1 MLQALRR
8 LRPRIGLTSSPFSTW
23 PSTTSTTSTTS
34 TPTAAYGI
42 PMVLENTGNGERV
55 YDIYSRLLKER
66 IVCLHG
72 PVTDPL
78 ASVVTAQLLFL
89 EADDPE
95 KPINLYIN
103 SPGGLVTAGLAI
115 YDTMQFVCS
124 PVHTLCMGQAAS
136 MGSLL
141 LAGGEPGQ
149 RRSLPNSRIMIHQP
163 SGGAQG
169 MASDIAIQAEEILKL
184 RSRLNQLYVTHT
196 GQDLAA
202 IETAMDRDNYMSA
215 EESLCFGIV
224 DEVIEGRKQTEVY

>member
-1 MLQALRR
+1 M
-8 LRPRIGLTSSPFSTW
+8 
-23 PSTTSTTSTTS
+23 
-34 TPTAAYGI
+34 
-42 PMVLENTGNGERV
+42 
-55 YDIYSRLLKER
+55 
-66 IVCLHG
+66 
-72 PVTDPL
+72 
-78 ASVVTAQLLFL
+78 
-89 EADDPE
+89 
-95 KPINLYIN
+95 
-103 SPGGLVTAGLAI
+103 TAGLAI

-124 PVHTLCMGQAAS
+124 PVHTLCMGHAAS

-196 GQDLAA
+196 GKDLAA

>member
-1 MLQALRR
+1 M
-8 LRPRIGLTSSPFSTW
+8 
-23 PSTTSTTSTTS
+23 
-34 TPTAAYGI
+34 
-42 PMVLENTGNGERV
+42 
-55 YDIYSRLLKER
+55 
-66 IVCLHG
+66 LHG

-78 ASVVTAQLLFL
+78 ASVVTSQLLFL

-95 KPINLYIN
+95 KPISLYIN

-115 YDTMQFVCS
+115 YDTMQYVKS

-141 LAGGEPGQ
+141 LAGGEVGN

-184 RSRLNQLYVTHT
+184 RSRLNKIYVSHT
-196 GQDLAA
+196 GQSLST
-202 IETAMDRDNYMSA
+202 IENAMDRDNYMSA
-215 EESLCFGIV
+215 EESLTFGIV
-224 DEVIEGRKQTEVY
+224 DEVIGVRNESETF